1 MQKFSYNGILNDQK
15 VDGEI
20 ESESRLTAF
29 LNLKKKG
36 IIVWSVTPLYSGI
49 KKVKKKKVTSNFFKE
64 KIKPQDIVSF
74 TKQFATMVKAGLPIL
89 GTLEMVRDQT
99 VNLSMKEIIEN
110 IRKKLEGG
118 VALSQ
123 CFSEYPLYFDS
134 LYINLIKAGEA
145 SGKLDIFMFK
155 LVLSLEKKEKIKK
168 KIKSALMY
176 PTIMFSV
183 AMSVTAIMLIKVVPV
198 FAKMYDNMGVEL
210 PAPTAVILSMS
221 NFLSGTG
228 GLILLFSLISI
239 YIIFRY
245 LTTKNKKI
253 QYFWHQRILK
263 LPLFGNMILKSSLAR
278 ISMIMSNLTSAGVN
292 LLESL
297 DIAKSINNNVIII
310 EALQNVKTGVSSGQT
325 LTELFTK
332 EELFPPAFSQLVSV
346 GEQTGTLDEM
356 FGSISILYEEEFDNS
371 VENMSTLI
379 EPIMIVFMG
388 TIIGGLMVAM
398 YAPIFNVGAIIG

>member
-36 IIVWSVTPLYSGI
+36 IVVWSVTPLYSGI

-325 LTELFTK
+325 LTDLFTK

-398 YAPIFNVGAIIG
+398 YAPIFNIGSVM

>member
-1 MQKFSYNGILNDQK
+1 MLNDQK

-228 GLILLFSLISI
+228 GLILLFSLIST

-325 LTELFTK
+325 LTDLFTK

-398 YAPIFNVGAIIG
+398 YAPIFNIGSVM

>member
-20 ESESRLTAF
+20 ESESKLTAF

-36 IIVWSVTPLYSGI
+36 IVVWSVTPLYSGI

-123 CFSEYPLYFDS
+123 CFSEYPLYFDN

-398 YAPIFNVGAIIG
+398 YAPIFNIGSVM

>member
-36 IIVWSVTPLYSGI
+36 LIVWSVTPLYSGI

-123 CFSEYPLYFDS
+123 CFSEYPLYFDN

-325 LTELFTK
+325 LTDLFTK

-398 YAPIFNVGAIIG
+398 YAPIFNIGSVM

>member
-123 CFSEYPLYFDS
+123 CFSEYPLYFDN

-325 LTELFTK
+325 LTDLFTK

-398 YAPIFNVGAIIG
+398 YAPIFNIGSVM

>member
-325 LTELFTK
+325 LTDLFTK

-398 YAPIFNVGAIIG
+398 YAPIFNIGSVM

>member
-1 MQKFSYNGILNDQK
+1 MPKFSYNGILNNQK

-36 IIVWSVTPLYSGI
+36 IIVWGVTPLYSGI
-49 KKVKKKKVTSNFFKE
+49 KKIKKKKVTSSFFKE

-99 VNLSMKEIIEN
+99 VNLSMKEMIEN

-118 VALSQ
+118 VALSE
-123 CFSEYPLYFDS
+123 CFSEYPSYFDS
-134 LYINLIKAGEA
+134 IYINLIKGGEA

-176 PTIMFSV
+176 PIIMFSV

-210 PAPTAVILSMS
+210 PAPTQVILSMS
-221 NFLSGTG
+221 NFLSGMG
-228 GLILLFSLISI
+228 GLILLLSLIST
-239 YIIFRY
+239 YTIFRY

-253 QYFWHQRILK
+253 QYFWHQRVLK
-263 LPLFGNMILKSSLAR
+263 LPLFGTMILKSSLAR

-292 LLESL
+292 LLESI
-297 DIAKSINNNVIII
+297 DIAKSVNNNVIII

-332 EELFPPAFSQLVSV
+332 EEVFPPAFSQLVSV
-346 GEQTGTLDEM
+346 GEQTGNLDEM
-356 FGSISILYEEEFDNS
+356 FGSISTLYEEEFDN
-371 VENMSTLI
+371 VVDNMSTLI

-388 TIIGGLMVAM
+388 IIIGGLMVAM
-398 YAPIFNVGAIIG
+398 YAPIFNIGSVM

>member
-176 PTIMFSV
+176 PIIMFSV

-325 LTELFTK
+325 LTDLFTK

-398 YAPIFNVGAIIG
+398 YAPIFNIGSVM

>member
-1 MQKFSYNGILNDQK
+1 MPKFSYNGILNNQK

-36 IIVWSVTPLYSGI
+36 IIVWDVAPLYSGI
-49 KKVKKKKVTSNFFKE
+49 KKVKKKKVTSSFFKE

-89 GTLEMVRDQT
+89 GTLEMVRNQT
-99 VNLSMKEIIEN
+99 VNLSMKEMIEN

-118 VALSQ
+118 VALSE
-123 CFSEYPLYFDS
+123 CFSEYPSYFDS
-134 LYINLIKAGEA
+134 IYINLIKGGEA

-176 PTIMFSV
+176 PIIMFSV

-210 PAPTAVILSMS
+210 PAPTQVILSMS
-221 NFLSGTG
+221 NFLSGMG
-228 GLILLFSLISI
+228 GLILLLSLIST
-239 YIIFRY
+239 YTIFRY

-253 QYFWHQRILK
+253 QYFWHQRVLK
-263 LPLFGNMILKSSLAR
+263 LPLFGTMILKSSLAR

-292 LLESL
+292 LLESI
-297 DIAKSINNNVIII
+297 DIAKSVNNNVIII

-346 GEQTGTLDEM
+346 GEQTGNLDEM
-356 FGSISILYEEEFDNS
+356 FGSISTLYEEEFDNV

-388 TIIGGLMVAM
+388 IIIGGLMVAM
-398 YAPIFNVGAIIG
+398 YAPIFNIGSVM

>member
-20 ESESRLTAF
+20 ESESKLTAF

-36 IIVWSVTPLYSGI
+36 IVVWSVTPLYSGI

-239 YIIFRY
+239 YMIFRY

-398 YAPIFNVGAIIG
+398 YAPIFNIGSVM

>member
-20 ESESRLTAF
+20 ESESKLTAF

-134 LYINLIKAGEA
+134 VYINLIKAGEA

-398 YAPIFNVGAIIG
+398 YAPIFNIGSVM

>member
-325 LTELFTK
+325 LTDLFTK

-346 GEQTGTLDEM
+346 GEQTGSLDEM

-398 YAPIFNVGAIIG
+398 YAPIFNIGSVM

>member
-228 GLILLFSLISI
+228 GLILLFSLIST

-398 YAPIFNVGAIIG
+398 YAPIFNIGSVM

>member
-20 ESESRLTAF
+20 ESESKLTAF

-325 LTELFTK
+325 LTDLFTK

-398 YAPIFNVGAIIG
+398 YAPIFNIGSVM

>member
-325 LTELFTK
+325 LTDLFTK

-398 YAPIFNVGAIIG
+398 YAPIFNIGAVM

>member
-176 PTIMFSV
+176 PIIMFSV

-239 YIIFRY
+239 YMIFRY

-325 LTELFTK
+325 LTDLFTK

-398 YAPIFNVGAIIG
+398 YAPIFNIGSVM

>member
-74 TKQFATMVKAGLPIL
+74 TKQFATMVKAGINIL

-134 LYINLIKAGEA
+134 IYINLIKAGEA

-228 GLILLFSLISI
+228 GLILLFSLIST

-325 LTELFTK
+325 LTDLFTK

-398 YAPIFNVGAIIG
+398 YAPIFNIGSVM

>member
-20 ESESRLTAF
+20 ESESKLTAF

-398 YAPIFNVGAIIG
+398 YAPIFNIGSVM

>member
-1 MQKFSYNGILNDQK
+1 MPKFSYNGILNNQK

-36 IIVWSVTPLYSGI
+36 IIVWGVTPLYSGI
-49 KKVKKKKVTSNFFKE
+49 KKIKKKKVTSSFFKE

-99 VNLSMKEIIEN
+99 VNLSMKEMIEN

-118 VALSQ
+118 VALSE
-123 CFSEYPLYFDS
+123 CFSEYPSYFDS
-134 LYINLIKAGEA
+134 IYINLIKGGEA

-176 PTIMFSV
+176 PIIMFSV

-210 PAPTAVILSMS
+210 PAPTQVILSMS
-221 NFLSGTG
+221 NFLSGMG
-228 GLILLFSLISI
+228 GLILLLSLIST
-239 YIIFRY
+239 YTIFRY

-253 QYFWHQRILK
+253 QYFWHQRVLK
-263 LPLFGNMILKSSLAR
+263 LPLFGTMILKSSLAR

-292 LLESL
+292 LLESI
-297 DIAKSINNNVIII
+297 DIAKSVNNNVIII

-332 EELFPPAFSQLVSV
+332 EEVFPPAFSQLVSV
-346 GEQTGTLDEM
+346 GEQTGNLDEM
-356 FGSISILYEEEFDNS
+356 FGSISTLYEEEFDN
-371 VENMSTLI
+371 VVDNMSTLI

-388 TIIGGLMVAM
+388 IIIGGLMVAM
-398 YAPIFNVGAIIG
+398 YAPIFNIGAVM

>member
-1 MQKFSYNGILNDQK
+1 
-15 VDGEI
+15 
-20 ESESRLTAF
+20 
-29 LNLKKKG
+29 
-36 IIVWSVTPLYSGI
+36 
-49 KKVKKKKVTSNFFKE
+49 
-64 KIKPQDIVSF
+64 
-74 TKQFATMVKAGLPIL
+74 
-89 GTLEMVRDQT
+89 
-99 VNLSMKEIIEN
+99 
-110 IRKKLEGG
+110 
-118 VALSQ
+118 
-123 CFSEYPLYFDS
+123 
-134 LYINLIKAGEA
+134 
-145 SGKLDIFMFK
+145 
-155 LVLSLEKKEKIKK
+155 
-168 KIKSALMY
+168 MY
-176 PTIMFSV
+176 PIIMFSV

-325 LTELFTK
+325 LTDLFTK

-398 YAPIFNVGAIIG
+398 YAPIFNIGSVM

>member
-228 GLILLFSLISI
+228 GLILLFSLIST

-325 LTELFTK
+325 LTDLFTK

-398 YAPIFNVGAIIG
+398 YAPIFNIGSVM

>member
-20 ESESRLTAF
+20 ESESKLTAF

-36 IIVWSVTPLYSGI
+36 IVVWSVTPLYSGI

-325 LTELFTK
+325 LTDLFTK

-398 YAPIFNVGAIIG
+398 YAPIFNIGSVM

>member
-134 LYINLIKAGEA
+134 IYINLIKAGEA

-325 LTELFTK
+325 LTDLFTK

-398 YAPIFNVGAIIG
+398 YAPIFNIGSVM

>member
-123 CFSEYPLYFDS
+123 CFSEYPLYFDN

-398 YAPIFNVGAIIG
+398 YAPIFNIGSVM

>member
-1 MQKFSYNGILNDQK
+1 MPKFSYNGILNNQK

-20 ESESRLTAF
+20 ECESRLTAF

-36 IIVWSVTPLYSGI
+36 IIVWDVAPLYSGI
-49 KKVKKKKVTSNFFKE
+49 KKVKKKKVTSSFFKE

-89 GTLEMVRDQT
+89 GTLEMVRNQT
-99 VNLSMKEIIEN
+99 VNLSMKEMIEN

-118 VALSQ
+118 VALSE
-123 CFSEYPLYFDS
+123 CFSEYPSYFDS
-134 LYINLIKAGEA
+134 IYINLIKGGEA

-176 PTIMFSV
+176 PIIMFSV

-210 PAPTAVILSMS
+210 PAPTQVILSMS
-221 NFLSGTG
+221 NFLSGMG
-228 GLILLFSLISI
+228 GLILLLSLIST
-239 YIIFRY
+239 YTIFRY

-253 QYFWHQRILK
+253 QYFWHQRVLK
-263 LPLFGNMILKSSLAR
+263 LPLFGTMILKSSLAR

-292 LLESL
+292 LLESI
-297 DIAKSINNNVIII
+297 DIAKSVNNNVIII

-332 EELFPPAFSQLVSV
+332 EEVFPPAFSQLVSV
-346 GEQTGTLDEM
+346 GEQTGNLDEM
-356 FGSISILYEEEFDNS
+356 FGSISTLYEEEFDNV

-388 TIIGGLMVAM
+388 IIIGGLMVAM
-398 YAPIFNVGAIIG
+398 YAPIFNIGAVM

>member
-20 ESESRLTAF
+20 ESESKLTAF

-123 CFSEYPLYFDS
+123 CFSEYPLYFDN

-325 LTELFTK
+325 LTDLFTK

-398 YAPIFNVGAIIG
+398 YAPIFNIGSVM

>member
-118 VALSQ
+118 VVLSQ
-123 CFSEYPLYFDS
+123 CFSEYPLYFDN

-325 LTELFTK
+325 LTDLFTK

-398 YAPIFNVGAIIG
+398 YAPIFNIGSVM

>member
-20 ESESRLTAF
+20 ESESKLTAF

-36 IIVWSVTPLYSGI
+36 IVVWSVTPLYSGI

-398 YAPIFNVGAIIG
+398 YAPIFNIGSVM

>member
-210 PAPTAVILSMS
+210 PTPTAVILSMS

-325 LTELFTK
+325 LTDLFTK

-398 YAPIFNVGAIIG
+398 YAPIFNIGSVM

>member
-134 LYINLIKAGEA
+134 IYINLIKAGEA

-155 LVLSLEKKEKIKK
+155 LVLSLEKKEKIKN
-168 KIKSALMY
+168 IG
-176 PTIMFSV
+176 
-183 AMSVTAIMLIKVVPV
+183 
-198 FAKMYDNMGVEL
+198 D
-210 PAPTAVILSMS
+210 AV
-221 NFLSGTG
+221 G
-228 GLILLFSLISI
+228 
-239 YIIFRY
+239 
-245 LTTKNKKI
+245 
-253 QYFWHQRILK
+253 
-263 LPLFGNMILKSSLAR
+263 
-278 ISMIMSNLTSAGVN
+278 
-292 LLESL
+292 
-297 DIAKSINNNVIII
+297 IN
-310 EALQNVKTGVSSGQT
+310 A
-325 LTELFTK
+325 
-332 EELFPPAFSQLVSV
+332 
-346 GEQTGTLDEM
+346 
-356 FGSISILYEEEFDNS
+356 
-371 VENMSTLI
+371 
-379 EPIMIVFMG
+379 
-388 TIIGGLMVAM
+388 
-398 YAPIFNVGAIIG
+398 

>member
-239 YIIFRY
+239 YMIFRY

-398 YAPIFNVGAIIG
+398 YAPIFNIGSVM

>member
-239 YIIFRY
+239 YMIFRY

-325 LTELFTK
+325 LTDLFTK

-398 YAPIFNVGAIIG
+398 YAPIFNIGSVM

>member
-36 IIVWSVTPLYSGI
+36 IVVWSVTPLYSGI

-123 CFSEYPLYFDS
+123 CFSEYPLYFDN

-325 LTELFTK
+325 LTDLFTK

-398 YAPIFNVGAIIG
+398 YAPIFNIGSVM

>member
-20 ESESRLTAF
+20 ESESKLTAF

-36 IIVWSVTPLYSGI
+36 IVVWSVTPLYSGI

-123 CFSEYPLYFDS
+123 CFSEYPLYFDN

-325 LTELFTK
+325 LTDLFTK

-398 YAPIFNVGAIIG
+398 YAPIFNIGSVM

>member
-20 ESESRLTAF
+20 ESESKLTAF

-36 IIVWSVTPLYSGI
+36 IVVWSVTPLYSGI

-123 CFSEYPLYFDS
+123 CFSEYPLYFDN

-239 YIIFRY
+239 YMIFRY

-398 YAPIFNVGAIIG
+398 YAPIFNIGSVM

>member
-398 YAPIFNVGAIIG
+398 YAPIFNIGSVM

>member
-1 MQKFSYNGILNDQK
+1 MPKFSYNGILNNQK

-36 IIVWSVTPLYSGI
+36 IIVWGVTPLYSGI
-49 KKVKKKKVTSNFFKE
+49 KKIKKKKVTSSFFKE

-99 VNLSMKEIIEN
+99 VNLSMKEMIEN

-118 VALSQ
+118 VALSE
-123 CFSEYPLYFDS
+123 CFSEYPSYFDS
-134 LYINLIKAGEA
+134 IYINLIKGGEA

-176 PTIMFSV
+176 PIIMFSV

-210 PAPTAVILSMS
+210 PAPTQVILSMS
-221 NFLSGTG
+221 NFLSGMG
-228 GLILLFSLISI
+228 GLILLLSLIST
-239 YIIFRY
+239 YTIFRY

-253 QYFWHQRILK
+253 QYFWHQRVLK
-263 LPLFGNMILKSSLAR
+263 LPLFGTMILKSSLAR

-292 LLESL
+292 LLESI
-297 DIAKSINNNVIII
+297 DIAKSVNNNVIII

-332 EELFPPAFSQLVSV
+332 EEVFPPAFSQLVSV
-346 GEQTGTLDEM
+346 GEQTGNLDEM
-356 FGSISILYEEEFDNS
+356 FGSISTLYEEEFDNV

-388 TIIGGLMVAM
+388 IIIGGLMVAM
-398 YAPIFNVGAIIG
+398 YAPIFNIGAVM